1 MRLLDIFKL
10 GLMNMI
16 SDLKS
21 YFLVI
26 YLLNLNLRLRFTKT
40 LINKIKYKLIKTH
53 EFIDL
58 KIVFYSLYFLILK
71 IK

>member
-16 SDLKS
+16 SDLNS